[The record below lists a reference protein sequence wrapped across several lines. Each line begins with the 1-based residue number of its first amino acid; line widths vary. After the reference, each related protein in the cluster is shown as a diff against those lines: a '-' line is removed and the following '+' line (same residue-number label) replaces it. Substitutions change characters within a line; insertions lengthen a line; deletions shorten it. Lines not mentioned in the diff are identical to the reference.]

1 MSTADTSPSGGAQT
15 SRHRPPPPPTTQ
27 SLLLLFAAMSVI
39 LVVGFAL
46 FASNAWTLA
55 REQAERDL
63 RHATRLFENATEAV
77 FSHHATL
84 LRVIGGRLREMGA
97 DRDPERGRQFIDS
110 VLRENRAMA
119 GFGLARSDGQLV
131 LMASI
136 PAGTPLPDLRAD
148 PATRASFE
156 AARDA
161 GGPMVV
167 GRTYFQKQLKRWV
180 IPIRAAVIDS
190 DGQVPLVMTAGIAVE
205 GEATSWNVVEPP
217 DHVSVRVLRHD
228 GHVQFLRDADHAV
241 DPQAAYAHPVAP
253 DVVTRLR
260 RHLVD
265 APRESTHLAQ
275 LGPSSASS
283 APSRD
288 MAFAVELRGYDA
300 LVVASMP
307 MTAVWASW
315 RQIMQAPAIFAGV
328 ALLGLLTLLLLALNL
343 QARLERRR
351 AAAEQRATLLAG
363 TVEQSPTAVV
373 LTDATGT
380 VRHANASFAAMF
392 DLGRSP
398 VGEPV
403 LDLLFA
409 GVATG
414 GSAKH
419 EIHLALGSQRRWAG
433 EFPRQRDTGSVAWH
447 RLQLTPLTDADA
459 QTRHFAMAIED
470 ITLSQRYRDELIRQA
485 HHDAL
490 TGLPNRFLA
499 LDRLNQA
506 IGNAD
511 REQRRVSVVFIDLDN
526 FKRIN
531 DSLGHGVGD
540 GVLVEVARRLAG
552 VLRTGDTVARL
563 GGDEF
568 LVVLPSLA
576 RVGDVEHVI
585 EKMFGSLHEPIE
597 VDGHRLH
604 MSASAGIAMH
614 PDDGVTADDMLRSAD
629 AAMYEAKRE
638 GRRNWRFFSPALQA
652 EAARRLTIENAMRDA
667 LAGDEFSCV
676 YQPLLRLADGV
687 PLGVEVLV
695 RWHSATLGVVPPD
708 EFIPV
713 AEDTGMITEIG
724 ELVLRR
730 GCLDMPRLLAAA
742 TAPMR
747 LCVNV
752 SAMQLAQPEFLAMV
766 DDALAAAGLQPQQLE
781 IELTERV
788 LVASRSQTEDMLR
801 ALRARGIGIAIDD
814 FGTGYSAL
822 SYLNRF
828 PVTTLK
834 IDRSFIRDIEGDPR
848 DAALVQAIVAIARS
862 LSVQVIAEGVETST
876 QLSFLRRIGCELGQG
891 YLFARPQDVQATAE
905 ALRRLVQASALTD

>member
-1 MSTADTSPSGGAQT
+1 
-15 SRHRPPPPPTTQ
+15 
-27 SLLLLFAAMSVI
+27 
-39 LVVGFAL
+39 
-46 FASNAWTLA
+46 
-55 REQAERDL
+55 
-63 RHATRLFENATEAV
+63 
-77 FSHHATL
+77 
-84 LRVIGGRLREMGA
+84 
-97 DRDPERGRQFIDS
+97 
-110 VLRENRAMA
+110 
-119 GFGLARSDGQLV
+119 
-131 LMASI
+131 
-136 PAGTPLPDLRAD
+136 
-148 PATRASFE
+148 
-156 AARDA
+156 
-161 GGPMVV
+161 
-167 GRTYFQKQLKRWV
+167 
-180 IPIRAAVIDS
+180 
-190 DGQVPLVMTAGIAVE
+190 
-205 GEATSWNVVEPP
+205 
-217 DHVSVRVLRHD
+217 
-228 GHVQFLRDADHAV
+228 
-241 DPQAAYAHPVAP
+241 
-253 DVVTRLR
+253 
-260 RHLVD
+260 
-265 APRESTHLAQ
+265 
-275 LGPSSASS
+275 
-283 APSRD
+283 
-288 MAFAVELRGYDA
+288 
-300 LVVASMP
+300 
-307 MTAVWASW
+307 
-315 RQIMQAPAIFAGV
+315 MQAPAIFTGV
-328 ALLGLLTLLLLALNL
+328 ALLGLLALLLLARSV
-343 QARLERRR
+343 QARLESRR

-373 LTDATGT
+373 LTDAAGT

-419 EIHLALGSQRRWAG
+419 EIELALGSQRRWAG
-433 EFPRQRDTGSVAWH
+433 EFPRQRDSGSVAWH
-447 RLQLTPLTDADA
+447 RLQLTPLADADA

-506 IGNAD
+506 IGNSN
-511 REQRRVSVVFIDLDN
+511 REQRRVSVVFVDLDN

-531 DSLGHGVGD
+531 DSLGHAVGD

-576 RVGDVEHVI
+576 RVGDVEQVI
-585 EKMFGSLHEPIE
+585 EKMFGSLREPIE

-614 PDDGVTADDMLRSAD
+614 PDDGVTADDLLRSAD

-638 GRRNWRFFSPALQA
+638 GKRNWRFFSPALQA

-667 LAGDEFSCV
+667 LAAGEFSCV
-676 YQPLLRLADGV
+676 YQPLLRLADGMPV
-687 PLGVEVLV
+687 GVEVLV
-695 RWHSATLGVVPPD
+695 RWHSATLGMVPPD

-713 AEDTGMITEIG
+713 AEDTGLITEIG
-724 ELVLRR
+724 ALVLRQ
-730 GCLDMPRLLAAA
+730 GCLDMPQLLAAVP
-742 TAPMR
+742 TPMR

-752 SAMQLAQPEFLAMV
+752 SAVQLAQPEFLAMV
-766 DDALAAAGLQPQQLE
+766 DEALAAAGLRPQQLE

-788 LVASRSQTEDMLR
+788 LVDSRSQTEEMLQ
-801 ALRARGIGIAIDD
+801 ALRTRGIGIAIDD

-862 LSVQVIAEGVETST
+862 LSVQVIAEGVETPA
-876 QLSFLRRIGCELGQG
+876 QLAFLRSIGCELGQG
-891 YLFARPQDVQATAE
+891 YLFARPQNAQLTAD
-905 ALRRLVQASALTD
+905 ALRRLAPSPGHVD

>member
-1 MSTADTSPSGGAQT
+1 MSIAGTSLSGGTRTARDRT
-15 SRHRPPPPPTTQ
+15 LALPAMH
-27 SLLLLFAAMSVI
+27 SLLLLFAAMSAI
-39 LVVGFAL
+39 LCAGFAL
-46 FASNAWTLA
+46 FALNAWTLA
-55 REQAERDL
+55 REQANRDL
-63 RHATRLFENATEAV
+63 RHATRLFENATDAV

-84 LRVIGGRLREMGA
+84 LRVIGARLLEIGA
-97 DRDPERGRQFIDS
+97 DRNPETGRQFIDS

-119 GFGLARSDGQLV
+119 GFGLARHDGQLV

-148 PATRASFE
+148 PATRSSFD
-156 AARDA
+156 AAREADGA
-161 GGPMVV
+161 MVI
-167 GRTYFQKQLKRWV
+167 GRTYYQKQLKRWV
-180 IPIRAAVIDS
+180 IPIRTAVVDT
-190 DGQVPLVMTAGIAVE
+190 DGRVPLVMTAGIAVE
-205 GEATSWNVVEPP
+205 GAATAWNVVEPP
-217 DHVSVRVLRHD
+217 EHVSVRLLRHD
-228 GHVQFLRDADHAV
+228 GHVQFLRDADRAIG
-241 DPQAAYAHPVAP
+241 PEEAYTQPVAP
-253 DVVTRLR
+253 TIVARLQR
-260 RHLVD
+260 QLVD
-265 APRESTHLAQ
+265 APQASTLVPPWSFESGAAPTREL
-275 LGPSSASS
+275 
-283 APSRD
+283 
-288 MAFAVELRGYDA
+288 AFAIELRGYDA
-300 LVVASMP
+300 LVVATMP
-307 MTAVWASW
+307 LTAVWSHW
-315 RQIMQAPAIFAGV
+315 RNIMQAPAIFTGV
-328 ALLGLLTLLLLALNL
+328 AMLGLLALLLLARSL
-343 QARLERRR
+343 QARLELRRV
-351 AAAEQRATLLAG
+351 AAEQRATLLAG

-373 LTDATGT
+373 LTDADGM

-398 VGEPV
+398 VGEPF

-409 GVATG
+409 GAATG

-419 EIHLALGSQRRWAG
+419 EIELALGSQRRWSG
-433 EFPRQRDTGSVAWH
+433 EFPRQRDSGSVAWH

-506 IGNAD
+506 IGNSN
-511 REQRRVSVVFIDLDN
+511 REQRRVSVVFVDLDN

-531 DSLGHGVGD
+531 DSLGHSVGD

-552 VLRTGDTVARL
+552 VLRAGDTVARL

-576 RVGDVEHVI
+576 RVGDVEQVV
-585 EKMFGSLHEPIE
+585 EKLFASLREPIE
-597 VDGHRLH
+597 VDGYRLH

-614 PDDGVTADDMLRSAD
+614 PDDGLTADDLLRSAD

-652 EAARRLTIENAMRDA
+652 EAARRLMIENAMRDA
-667 LAGDEFSCV
+667 LAAGEFSCV
-676 YQPLLRLADGV
+676 YQPLLRLADGM

-695 RWHSATLGVVPPD
+695 RWHSATLGMVPPD

-713 AEDTGMITEIG
+713 AEDTGLITEIG
-724 ELVLRR
+724 ALVLRQ
-730 GCLDMPRLLAAA
+730 GCLDMPQLLAAVP
-742 TAPMR
+742 TPMR

-752 SAMQLAQPEFLAMV
+752 SAVQLAQPEFLAMV
-766 DDALAAAGLQPQQLE
+766 DEALAAAGLRPQQLE

-788 LVASRSQTEDMLR
+788 LVDSRSQTEEMLQ
-801 ALRARGIGIAIDD
+801 ALRTRGIGIAIDD

-862 LSVQVIAEGVETST
+862 LSVQAIAEGVETPA
-876 QLSFLRRIGCELGQG
+876 QLAFLRSIGCELGQG
-891 YLFARPQDVQATAE
+891 YLFARPQDAQATAE
-905 ALRRLVQASALTD
+905 ALRQLAQTPGHVA